1 MPIQQEALLSKIYG
15 KKSIIITL
23 VMFRE
28 IYMEEQFVGKFNNM
42 ENIEK
47 ATKKLDSINQWVSNC
62 DTKSSFVLTFFGVVL
77 TIIFTSKVGEEMMSS
92 FSFQNADEV
101 NQKTVFNFFLV
112 LISSFFIISSLITF
126 YHIYLTLKGRINDK
140 VYGQNALNTDSNI
153 FFRSIASKTF
163 ENFEK
168 ESNSEDKSKYLNDLN
183 SQVFIN
189 ANIVTLKFKHY
200 NKSLLWMSISLITF
214 LVFILLK

>member
-1 MPIQQEALLSKIYG
+1 
-15 KKSIIITL
+15 
-23 VMFRE
+23 
-28 IYMEEQFVGKFNNM
+28 M

-47 ATKKLDSINQWVSNC
+47 ATKKLDSINQWISNC

-77 TIIFTSKVGEEMMSS
+77 TIIFTSKVGEEMISS

-101 NQKTVFNFFLV
+101 NQKTVTNFVLL
-112 LISSFFIISSLITF
+112 LISLFFIIGSLITF
-126 YHIYLTLKGRINDK
+126 YYIYLTLKGRINDK
-140 VYGQNALNTDSNI
+140 VYEQNALNTNSNI

-168 ESNSEDKSKYLNDLN
+168 ESNSEGKSEYLNDLN

-214 LVFILLK
+214 LTFILLK

>member
-1 MPIQQEALLSKIYG
+1 M
-15 KKSIIITL
+15 
-23 VMFRE
+23 
-28 IYMEEQFVGKFNNM
+28 YMVEQLIGQFNNM

-47 ATKKLDSINQWVSNC
+47 ATKKLDTINQWISNC

-77 TIIFTSKVGEEMMSS
+77 TIIFTSKVGEEMISS
-92 FSFQNADEV
+92 FSFQNADEI
-101 NQKTVFNFFLV
+101 NRKTIFNFFLV
-112 LISSFFIISSLITF
+112 LISLFFIISSLITF

-140 VYGQNALNTDSNI
+140 IYRQNALNTNSNI

-168 ESNSEDKSKYLNDLN
+168 ESNNEDKSEYLNDLN

-200 NKSLLWMSISLITF
+200 NKSLLWMTISLITF
-214 LVFILLK
+214 LTFILLK

>member
-1 MPIQQEALLSKIYG
+1 M
-15 KKSIIITL
+15 
-23 VMFRE
+23 V
-28 IYMEEQFVGKFNNM
+28 EQLIGQFNNM

-47 ATKKLDSINQWVSNC
+47 ATKKLDSINQWISNC

-77 TIIFTSKVGEEMMSS
+77 TIIFTSKVGEEMISS

-101 NQKTVFNFFLV
+101 NQKTIINFFLV
-112 LISSFFIISSLITF
+112 LITLFFLISSLITF
-126 YHIYLTLKGRINDK
+126 YHILLTLKGRIDDK
-140 VYGQNALNTDSNI
+140 IYGQNALNTNSNI
-153 FFRSIASKTF
+153 LFRSIASKTF

-189 ANIVTLKFKHY
+189 AKIVTLKFKHY
-200 NKSLLWMSISLITF
+200 NKSLLWISISLITF

>member
-1 MPIQQEALLSKIYG
+1 MS
-15 KKSIIITL
+15 
-23 VMFRE
+23 
-28 IYMEEQFVGKFNNM
+28 MEEQFIGKFNNM

-47 ATKKLDSINQWVSNC
+47 ATKKLDSINQWISNC

-77 TIIFTSKVGEEMMSS
+77 TIIFTSKVGEEMIGS
-92 FSFQNADEV
+92 FSYQNADEI
-101 NQKTVFNFFLV
+101 NRKTVFNFFLV
-112 LISSFFIISSLITF
+112 LISLFFIISSLITF
-126 YHIYLTLKGRINDK
+126 YQIYLTLKGRINDK
-140 VYGQNALNTDSNI
+140 IFGQNALNTNSNI

-163 ENFEK
+163 EIFEK
-168 ESNSEDKSKYLNDLN
+168 ESNSEDKLEYLNDLN

-214 LVFILLK
+214 LAFILLK

>member
-1 MPIQQEALLSKIYG
+1 
-15 KKSIIITL
+15 
-23 VMFRE
+23 
-28 IYMEEQFVGKFNNM
+28 MEEQFIGKFNNM

-47 ATKKLDSINQWVSNC
+47 ATKKLDSINQWISNC

-77 TIIFTSKVGEEMMSS
+77 TIIFTSKVGEEMISS

-112 LISSFFIISSLITF
+112 LISLFFIISSLITF

>member
-1 MPIQQEALLSKIYG
+1 
-15 KKSIIITL
+15 
-23 VMFRE
+23 MFQG
-28 IYMEEQFVGKFNNM
+28 IFMAEQFIGKFNNM
-42 ENIEK
+42 DNIEK
-47 ATKKLDSINQWVSNC
+47 ATKKLDSINQWISNC

-77 TIIFTSKVGEEMMSS
+77 TIIFTSKVGEEMISS

-140 VYGQNALNTDSNI
+140 VYGQNALNTDSKI

-168 ESNSEDKSKYLNDLN
+168 ESNTEDKSEYLNDLN

-214 LVFILLK
+214 LAFILVK

>member
-1 MPIQQEALLSKIYG
+1 MA
-15 KKSIIITL
+15 
-23 VMFRE
+23 
-28 IYMEEQFVGKFNNM
+28 EQFIGKFNNM

-47 ATKKLDSINQWVSNC
+47 ATKKLDSINQWISNC
-62 DTKSSFVLTFFGVVL
+62 DTKTSFVLTFFGVVL
-77 TIIFTSKVGEEMMSS
+77 TIIFTSNVGEEMISS

-101 NQKTVFNFFLV
+101 NQKSIFNFFLV

-140 VYGQNALNTDSNI
+140 VYGQNALNTDSKI

-168 ESNSEDKSKYLNDLN
+168 ESNSEDESAYLNDLN

-200 NKSLLWMSISLITF
+200 NKSLLWMSISLTTF
-214 LVFILLK
+214 LAFILLK

>member
-1 MPIQQEALLSKIYG
+1 
-15 KKSIIITL
+15 
-23 VMFRE
+23 
-28 IYMEEQFVGKFNNM
+28 MEEQFIGKFNNM

-47 ATKKLDSINQWVSNC
+47 ATKKLDSINQWISNC

-77 TIIFTSKVGEEMMSS
+77 TIIFTSKVGEEMISS

-168 ESNSEDKSKYLNDLN
+168 ESNSEDKSKCLNDLN

>member
-1 MPIQQEALLSKIYG
+1 
-15 KKSIIITL
+15 
-23 VMFRE
+23 
-28 IYMEEQFVGKFNNM
+28 MEEQFVGKFNNM

-77 TIIFTSKVGEEMMSS
+77 TIIFTSKVGEEMISS

>member
-1 MPIQQEALLSKIYG
+1 M
-15 KKSIIITL
+15 
-23 VMFRE
+23 
-28 IYMEEQFVGKFNNM
+28 
-42 ENIEK
+42 
-47 ATKKLDSINQWVSNC
+47 
-62 DTKSSFVLTFFGVVL
+62 
-77 TIIFTSKVGEEMMSS
+77 
-92 FSFQNADEV
+92 
-101 NQKTVFNFFLV
+101 
-112 LISSFFIISSLITF
+112 TF

-140 VYGQNALNTDSNI
+140 VYEQNNLNTNSNI

-168 ESNSEDKSKYLNDLN
+168 DSNSEGESEYLNDLN

-214 LVFILLK
+214 LTFILLK

>member
-1 MPIQQEALLSKIYG
+1 
-15 KKSIIITL
+15 
-23 VMFRE
+23 MFRE

-77 TIIFTSKVGEEMMSS
+77 TIIFTSKVGEEMISS

>member
-1 MPIQQEALLSKIYG
+1 MA
-15 KKSIIITL
+15 
-23 VMFRE
+23 
-28 IYMEEQFVGKFNNM
+28 EQFIGKFNNM
-42 ENIEK
+42 DNIEK
-47 ATKKLDSINQWVSNC
+47 ATKKLDSINQWISNC

-77 TIIFTSKVGEEMMSS
+77 TIIFTSKVGEEMISS

-140 VYGQNALNTDSNI
+140 VYGQNALNTDSKI

-168 ESNSEDKSKYLNDLN
+168 ESNTEDKSEYLNDLN

-214 LVFILLK
+214 LAFILVK

>member
-1 MPIQQEALLSKIYG
+1 M
-15 KKSIIITL
+15 
-23 VMFRE
+23 V
-28 IYMEEQFVGKFNNM
+28 EQLIGQFNNM

-47 ATKKLDSINQWVSNC
+47 ATKKLDTINQWISNC

-77 TIIFTSKVGEEMMSS
+77 TIIFTSKVGEEMISS
-92 FSFQNADEV
+92 FSFQNADEI
-101 NQKTVFNFFLV
+101 NRKTIFNFFLV
-112 LISSFFIISSLITF
+112 LISLFFIISSLITF

-140 VYGQNALNTDSNI
+140 IYRQNALNTNSNI

-168 ESNSEDKSKYLNDLN
+168 ESNNEDKSEYLNDLN

-200 NKSLLWMSISLITF
+200 NKSLLWMTISLITF
-214 LVFILLK
+214 LTFILLK

>member
-1 MPIQQEALLSKIYG
+1 
-15 KKSIIITL
+15 
-23 VMFRE
+23 MFRE
-28 IYMEEQFVGKFNNM
+28 IFMEEQFIGKFNNM

-47 ATKKLDSINQWVSNC
+47 ATKKLDSINQWISNC

-77 TIIFTSKVGEEMMSS
+77 TIIFTSKVGEEMISS

>member
-1 MPIQQEALLSKIYG
+1 
-15 KKSIIITL
+15 
-23 VMFRE
+23 
-28 IYMEEQFVGKFNNM
+28 MEEQFIGKFNNM

-47 ATKKLDSINQWVSNC
+47 ATKKLDSINQWISNC

-77 TIIFTSKVGEEMMSS
+77 TIIFTSKVGEEMISS